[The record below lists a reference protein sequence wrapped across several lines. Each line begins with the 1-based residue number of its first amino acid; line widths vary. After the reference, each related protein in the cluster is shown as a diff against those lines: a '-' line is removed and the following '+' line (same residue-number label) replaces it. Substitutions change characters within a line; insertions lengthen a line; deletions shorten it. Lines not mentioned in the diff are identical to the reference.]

1 MLVII
6 TKIHDKHFYK
16 KMNMLVIQNTV
27 LDWEMY
33 DVTRP
38 GHVSASSLC
47 LLFERCVSAECLLS
61 EAASAERV
69 ILHVSV

>member
-27 LDWEMY
+27 LDWEIY
-33 DVTRP
+33 DVNIP

-47 LLFERCVSAECLLS
+47 LLLVRFVSAVCLLS
-61 EAASAERV
+61 EADGAERV
-69 ILHVSV
+69 IISV